1 MTLYKPQIMIADDET
16 AFAPLA
22 ADMFL
27 KMATGLARPLVTLP
41 TGMTPLGLYQVLV
54 SEHASRRDIW
64 DQMRFIALDEYAG
77 LPPGDERLFGNWLA
91 RACLDPLHIPNRLM
105 FNSLAD
111 PDSEAAR
118 IEAWL
123 KQNGPLD
130 IAVLGLGGNGHVAFN
145 EPGTA
150 FAQATH
156 AVALT
161 PDTISAN
168 ARYWG
173 GLERVP
179 RQGMTLGL
187 QNLAAARQTLLLVH
201 GAAKADI
208 LKRALN
214 GPVTTDVPA
223 SYLQTVPHVTV
234 IADRAA
240 AAGLVID

>member
-1 MTLYKPQIMIADDET
+1 MTLHKPQILIAEDET
-16 AFAPLA
+16 AFARLA
-22 ADMFL
+22 ADTFL
-27 KMATGLARPLVTLP
+27 KMAAGRARPLVTLP

-54 SEHASRRDIW
+54 SEHAARRDLW

-91 RACLDPLHIPNRLM
+91 RTCLDPLHISNRLM

-118 IEAWL
+118 VETWL

-130 IAVLGLGGNGHVAFN
+130 IAVLGMGGNGHVAFN
-145 EPGTA
+145 EPGTPFTQGA
-150 FAQATH
+150 H
-156 AVALT
+156 AVTLT
-161 PDTISAN
+161 PDTVSAN

-173 GLERVP
+173 DLARVP
-179 RQGMTLGL
+179 HHGITLGL
-187 QNLAAARQTLLLVH
+187 QNLAAAGQTLLLVH
-201 GAAKADI
+201 GAGKAAI

-240 AAGLVID
+240 VAGLVLN

>member
-1 MTLYKPQIMIADDET
+1 MPLYKPQILIANDES
-16 AFAPLA
+16 AFAHLA
-22 ADMFL
+22 ADTFL
-27 KMATGLARPLVTLP
+27 KMAAGQARPLVTLP
-41 TGMTPLGLYQVLV
+41 TGMTPLGLYQLLV
-54 SEHASRRDIW
+54 SEHAARRDLW

-77 LPPGDERLFGNWLA
+77 LPPDDERLFGNWLA
-91 RACLDPLHIPNRLM
+91 RTCLDPLHISNRLM

-111 PDSEAAR
+111 PDSEAVR
-118 IEAWL
+118 VEAWL

-130 IAVLGLGGNGHVAFN
+130 IAVLGIGGNGHVAFN
-145 EPGTA
+145 EPGTS
-150 FAQATH
+150 FAQGTH
-156 AVALT
+156 AVTLT

-173 GLERVP
+173 GPDRVP
-179 RQGMTLGL
+179 RHGITLGL

-208 LKRALN
+208 LKRALS

-240 AAGLVID
+240 ALSIA